1 MTESRVNKARERD
14 FYLRSLADL
23 EQEYRAAE
31 IKREDFEEL
40 RAQYVARAAQ
50 SIKSLDEA
58 NIGKTPKKQQRLR
71 SISWIVG
78 VVVVSAIAGI
88 MLANFSG
95 SRGSTDQVS
104 GDIRASTRQRLFEAR
119 EAMANQE
126 IDLAI
131 EIYNGVLRDDPA
143 DVEALTYRGWLANL
157 SGDPIAAR
165 DFVEQAIV
173 VDSSF
178 ADARVFASS
187 LLLAADEPLAAYDQL
202 LALDR
207 IDSGPYIEQLVESQ
221 QLDQNVFNAAGAA
234 AVTLSEP
241 ILAGAA
247 FDPQDVPVR
256 HVVLAAEHLAANDR
270 LDEGLALYQAMLVV
284 SRDDPEVL
292 VPFAWFL
299 ARASSGLEEGLRTA
313 QSYLDSVIEA
323 EPNHAEALVY
333 RAFVHAELEE
343 YALAQADLHAYDDLG
358 VVRRD
363 LDRLLAQSGLREL
376 LDAQDA

>member
-1 MTESRVNKARERD
+1 MTESRGNKARERD

-23 EQEYRAAE
+23 EAEYRAAE
-31 IKREDFEEL
+31 IEREDFEEL

-50 SIKSLDEA
+50 SIKALDEP
-58 NIGKTPKKQQRLR
+58 NIGKTPEKQQRLR
-71 SISWIVG
+71 SVSWIVG

-88 MLANFSG
+88 MLASFSG

-126 IDLAI
+126 LDLAI
-131 EIYNGVLRDDPA
+131 DIYDGVLLDDPA

-157 SGDPIAAR
+157 SGDPVVAR

-173 VDSSF
+173 VDPSF

-207 IDSGPYIEQLVESQ
+207 IDSGPYIQQLVESQ

-234 AVTLSEP
+234 AVALSEP

-247 FDPQDVPVR
+247 FDPQDLPVQR
-256 HVVLAAEHLAANDR
+256 VVLAAEHLAANDR
-270 LDEGLALYQAMLVV
+270 LDEGLALYQAMLVA
-284 SRDDPEVL
+284 SQDDQEAL
-292 VPFAWFL
+292 VAFAWFL

-343 YALAQADLHAYDDLG
+343 YASAQADLSTYDGLG

-376 LDAQDA
+376 VDAQDA